1 MRAAAA
7 LLAVLLAG
15 GCRSTLDSL
24 GYNQSPSVGT
34 GGASGAVGTGGV
46 AGTAGT
52 AGAGV
57 GAGAGGAAGGTAP
70 ETLHP
75 LTKPASYPNPL
86 RDVLK
91 ISPSTL
97 ITTKIQN
104 VYNQLFHGDPNTQ
117 AIYYAV
123 GNQAYILDV
132 LHNQHRT
139 EGQGLGMMFAVQQHQ
154 QKDFDPLW
162 RYAKAQLQVTSGPT
176 AGYFN
181 SYCDSADQ
189 NSSTMCLDP
198 FGLEQMLTALI
209 FAHDLWGSAGAIDYQ
224 KDALALFD
232 LIRHKADETADA
244 GATVTNLFDATTN
257 LPYALPDS
265 TYSGQT
271 RPSIVMPAYYAVWAQ
286 ATLDPT
292 FGLAAASG
300 RTFLNGVADDSTG
313 LVPARA
319 TFAGMPVGGWAVFNP
334 EAYRTQVN
342 MVIDDFW
349 SGGTTFT
356 QELNRLLSFFT
367 SMPGYGTS
375 YSVDGTELNSARE
388 TSLIIANAVAA
399 GDSTN
404 GDTTQYLS
412 ALWSMPVPTGNS
424 RYFSGIMQLWAL
436 MILGGQF
443 QII

>member
-1 MRAAAA
+1 MRASAA

-15 GCRSTLDSL
+15 GCRSTVDSL
-24 GYNQSPSVGT
+24 GYNQSSSGGT
-34 GGASGAVGTGGV
+34 GGASA
-46 AGTAGT
+46 T
-52 AGAGV
+52 AGAAGTISAN
-57 GAGAGGAAGGTAP
+57 GGGGAGGAGGAPLP

-91 ISPSTL
+91 VNPPSL
-97 ITTKIQN
+97 ITSKIQS
-104 VYNQLFHGDPNTQ
+104 VYNQLFHGDPSTQ

-132 LHNQHRT
+132 LHNQRRT
-139 EGQGLGMMFAVQQHQ
+139 EGQGLGMMFAVQQRQ

-162 RYAKAQLQVTSGPT
+162 RYAKAQLQVMTGPT

-189 NSSTMCLDP
+189 NSWTMCLDP

-209 FAHDLWGSAGAIDYQ
+209 FAHDAWGSAGEIDYQ
-224 KDALALFD
+224 SDALALFH
-232 LIRHKADETADA
+232 LIRHKADDTADA

-257 LPYALPDS
+257 LPYALPDDA
-265 TYSGQT
+265 YANQT
-271 RPSIVMPAYYAVWAQ
+271 RPSIVMPGYYAVWAQ
-286 ATLDPT
+286 ATLDPL
-292 FGLAAASG
+292 FGMAAASG
-300 RTFLNGVADDSTG
+300 RSFLNGVANASTG

-319 TFAGMPVGGWAVFNP
+319 TFAGAPVTGWAVFNP

-342 MVIDDFW
+342 MVIDQFW

-356 QELNRLLSFFT
+356 QELNRLLSFF
-367 SMPGYGTS
+367 SSQQNGYGTS
-375 YSVDGTELNSARE
+375 YAMDGTELNGAPE
-388 TSLIIANAVAA
+388 VSLVTANAIAA
-399 GDSTN
+399 GASTN
-404 GDTTQYLS
+404 SDAKQYLS
-412 ALWSMPVPTGNS
+412 ALWNMPVQTGNA
-424 RYFSGIMQLWAL
+424 RYFAGIMQLWAL